1 MISITAISKEEKIM
15 NNSDIQQTSLLK
27 SLRLSVQNK
36 FKNHEETREQ
46 SSDAYKLNPFTAI
59 VYKEIADHVKSWRF
73 LILVGIIAL
82 TCFGS
87 VYTAVTSMGKDA
99 KQDPEAAFFFLNLFT
114 VSDGSIP
121 AFFAFIGFL
130 GPLLG
135 IALGFD
141 AINSEQNKGTL
152 SRVLAQPIHR
162 DYLIN
167 AKFVASLFVISAM
180 LFALGFLVM
189 GFGLIFV
196 GVPPTAEEFMRII
209 CFLILSVVYVAFW
222 LNLSIFF
229 SIKFRQPA
237 TSALSGIAVW
247 LFFTIFY
254 FLIINMITRSMTPSQ
269 FAPDYVLA
277 GFENFKLAL
286 MRVAP
291 NQLFS
296 EATTTMLMPTVRS
309 LGPLTVEQ
317 IEGTIPGPLPLGQS
331 ILLVWPQLTGLMA
344 ATILCF
350 VLSYRSFMR
359 REIRSR

>member
-1 MISITAISKEEKIM
+1 M
-15 NNSDIQQTSLLK
+15 NNTIIHNNTIFQSLKIRIKSVPEHLSSTERTGIDTQTS
-27 SLRLSVQNK
+27 S
-36 FKNHEETREQ
+36 
-46 SSDAYKLNPFTAI
+46 PFLTI
-59 VYKEIADHVKSWRF
+59 VHKEVADHIKSWRF
-73 LILVGIIAL
+73 IILVAIIAL

-87 VYTAVTSMGKDA
+87 VYTAVTSMGKA
-99 KQDPEAAFFFLNLFT
+99 VKQADPETAFFFLKLFT

-121 AFFAFIGFL
+121 AFFTFIGFL

-141 AINSEQNKGTL
+141 AVNSEQNKGTL
-152 SRVLAQPIHR
+152 SRILAQPIPR
-162 DYLIN
+162 DYIIN
-167 AKFVASLFVISAM
+167 AKFVAALVVISIM

-196 GVPPTAEEFMRII
+196 GIPPTAGEFMRII
-209 CFLILSVVYVAFW
+209 FFLTLSIIYVAFW

-254 FLIINMITRSMTPSQ
+254 ALIINMATRSMTPPQ
-269 FAPDYVLA
+269 FAPDYVMIR
-277 GFENFKLAL
+277 FENFKLAL
-286 MRVAP
+286 MRFAP

-296 EATTTMLMPTVRS
+296 EATTTLLMPNIRS

-317 IEGTIPGPLPLGQS
+317 IEGAIPGPLPLSQS
-331 ILLVWPQLTGLMA
+331 VLLVWPQLTGLIA
-344 ATILCF
+344 ASILCF
-350 VLSYRSFMR
+350 VLSFRSFMR